1 MAQEII
7 IRLRDVSTGK
17 TFTFPANPESI
28 SGTLGAKYQSFD
40 IISKGTVKV
49 PKGTDVSEIK
59 WSGEFFGYS
68 KRKKPIISYL
78 TLVWHSLENGKK
90 TARGS
95 T

>member
-59 WSGEFFGYS
+59 WSGEFS
-68 KRKKPIISYL
+68 DTPREMKAS
-78 TLVWHSLENGKK
+78 
-90 TARGS
+90 
-95 T
+95 

>member
-49 PKGTDVSEIK
+49 PKGTDVSEMAGK
-59 WSGEFFGYS
+59 W
-68 KRKKPIISYL
+68 
-78 TLVWHSLENGKK
+78 LE
-90 TARGS
+90 AQPDCDRFMD
-95 T
+95 

>member
-49 PKGTDVSEIK
+49 PRVLMFQKLNGVENFSDTPREMRVS
-59 WSGEFFGYS
+59 
-68 KRKKPIISYL
+68 
-78 TLVWHSLENGKK
+78 
-90 TARGS
+90 
-95 T
+95 